1 MHVMELLGKTRVVVE
16 DGKVVEVGEP
26 QLEWCPLFEK
36 VRHTSRL
43 TKESAKA
50 DMEYRIRELGM
61 FTPKRR
67 FDIGVFASFGASEVM
82 MSALDRGLIDAAV
95 VVCEGAGSVI
105 SNDGKLVQGMCA
117 QMSGLVE
124 TEPIPEI
131 IEGITQRG
139 GVVLYP
145 DTAAIDPVGGFKRA
159 CSMGYRRI
167 AVTVVDADTAS
178 AVREA
183 ERDVDAEANA
193 IIIGAHITGMG
204 DVDAARFIGLVDITT
219 ACASSV
225 MRAQVQP
232 LVQVGTAIP
241 LFAFTQ
247 SGKELLVE
255 RAKALGSPVIVNTQK
270 LPSLPPEKQ
279 PYPLK

>member
-1 MHVMELLGKTRVVVE
+1 MHVMELLGRTRVVVQ

-26 QLEWCPLFEK
+26 QVEWCPLFEK

-43 TKESAKA
+43 TRESAKA

-61 FTPKRR
+61 FTPRRR
-67 FDIGVFASFGASEVM
+67 FDIGVFASFGASETM
-82 MSALDRGLIDAAV
+82 MSALERGLIDAAV

-105 SNDGKLVQGMCA
+105 SDDGALVQGMCA

-145 DTAAIDPVGGFKRA
+145 DTAAIDPVEGFRRA
-159 CSMGYRRI
+159 CRMGYRRI
-167 AVTVVDADTAS
+167 AVTVVDAVTAS

-183 ERDVDAEANA
+183 EKGSDAQA

-204 DVDAARFIGLVDITT
+204 DEDAVKFIGLVDITT
-219 ACASSV
+219 ACASKV
-225 MRAQVQP
+225 MRAQARP

-247 SGKELLVE
+247 SGKEMLME
-255 RAKALGSPVIVNTQK
+255 RAKAVGSPILINTQK
-270 LPSLPPEKQ
+270 LPALPSEKQ
-279 PYPLK
+279 PRPLR